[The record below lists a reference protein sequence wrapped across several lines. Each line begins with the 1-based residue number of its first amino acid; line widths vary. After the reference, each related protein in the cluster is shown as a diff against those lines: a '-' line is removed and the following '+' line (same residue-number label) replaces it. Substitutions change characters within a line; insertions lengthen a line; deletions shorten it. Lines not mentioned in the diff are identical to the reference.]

1 MCPARRRSAVNRGR
15 RARPRRSFVARLGR
29 HLVLWATLAGI
40 VWLVHLDRMVVRR
53 FDQVRWDSPATIR
66 FAPLT
71 VRRGM
76 RLDQTFLV
84 EHLTGLGYR
93 ATRGA
98 SRPATFRSVPG
109 RVEVHTRR
117 GQRITLAFGKDR
129 VVELADPA
137 KGPRDAVAFEPAAI
151 GSIYPTH
158 SEIRYPVHAEAIPP
172 ALVKALLVTEDRR
185 FFRHFGID
193 PAGVARAVLANL
205 QAGKAVSGGS
215 TLTQQLA
222 KSMYLTPDRTLARK
236 LRELVI
242 ALLLEAHY
250 SKRDILEAYVNL
262 VYLGQSGRFAI
273 HGFGSAARHY
283 FGRPL
288 AELQVPEMALLVG
301 LLKGASFYNPWRH
314 PERARER
321 RNIVLSAMGRAGLVT
336 ANELKRYLDSPLGI
350 RATPA
355 TPEHADLKRLVAAGL
370 RREGVNGGNLRR
382 AGLVIETSIDPW
394 IQHTAEAALSR
405 VVARLDADNGGGTV
419 QGAVVSVDYHTGAVV
434 ALVAG
439 RGDGIHAFN
448 RSTMAYRNIGSLI
461 KPLLYLAWFENFPSR
476 HPLTR
481 VSDTAVAIDMGAG
494 AQPWTPENY
503 DRREHGQVTAAAALA
518 NSYNLAAVRVGLEL
532 AKRRPSRDCRE
543 VRTCELRRF
552 LERAGVQR
560 ELQSLPPAALLGAVS
575 LSPIEVAAIYQTL
588 ANEGAAQPLHVV
600 QRLLTPDGRVA
611 RPKVTAPR
619 RRMSPDAAV
628 KTRYLMMRVTLDGTA
643 ARLVREAVPWP
654 VAGKTG
660 TSDEVRDSWFA
671 GFDGRLLTV
680 VWVGRDDNR
689 PMAGR
694 AGSAALEVWRALM
707 RTVGVSPLLDTDEA
721 SLSWFGEAD
730 ATDAAGRCPF
740 RSAFPAY
747 GGRPPPGFVTCTAVI
762 PPR

>member
-1 MCPARRRSAVNRGR
+1 
-15 RARPRRSFVARLGR
+15 
-29 HLVLWATLAGI
+29 
-40 VWLVHLDRMVVRR
+40 MVVRR
-53 FDQVRWDSPATIR
+53 FENVRWDSPATIR

-76 RLDQTFLV
+76 RLDQSFLV

-93 ATRGA
+93 ATSGA
-98 SRPATFRSVPG
+98 SDPATFRSAPG

-117 GQRITLAFGKDR
+117 GQRIALAFVDDR
-129 VVELADPA
+129 VVEVRGPA
-137 KGPRDAVAFEPAAI
+137 GDLRATVAFEPAAI

-158 SEIRYPVHAEAIPP
+158 SEIRYPVQAGAIPP

-185 FFRHFGID
+185 FFRHLGID
-193 PAGVARAVLANL
+193 PAGVARAALMNL
-205 QAGKAVSGGS
+205 KAGKAVSGGS

-222 KSMYLTPDRTLARK
+222 KSMYLTPERTLARK

-321 RNIVLSAMGRAGLVT
+321 RNVVLSAMGRAGLVT
-336 ANELKRYLDSPLGI
+336 GTELERYLKSPLGI

-370 RREGVNGGNLRR
+370 RGEGVNGGHLRHP
-382 AGLVIETSIDPW
+382 GLEIETSIDPW
-394 IQHTAEAALSR
+394 VQHAAEAALSR
-405 VVARLDADNGGGTV
+405 VVTRLDADNRDRAV
-419 QGAVVSVDYHTGAVV
+419 QGAVVSVDYRTGAVV

-439 RGDGIHAFN
+439 RGDGTHAFN
-448 RSTMAYRNIGSLI
+448 RTTMAYRNVGSLI

-476 HPLTR
+476 HPLTP
-481 VSDTAVAIDMGAG
+481 VSDTAVSIDMGPG
-494 AQPWTPENY
+494 APPWTPMNY

-543 VRTCELRRF
+543 PRTCELRRF

-560 ELQSLPPAALLGAVS
+560 ELEPLPPAALLGAVS
-575 LSPIEVAAIYQTL
+575 LSPIEVSAVYQTL
-588 ANEGAAQPLHVV
+588 ANGGAAQPLHVV
-600 QRLLTPDGRVA
+600 NRLVTPDGRVA
-611 RPKVTAPR
+611 RAKVTAPR

-628 KTRYLMMRVTLDGTA
+628 KTRYLMTRVTLDGTA

-671 GFDGRLLTV
+671 GFDGRMLTV

-707 RTVGVSPLLDTDEA
+707 RTVGASPLSLIDDA
-721 SLSWFGEAD
+721 SLSWFGEAEQ
-730 ATDAAGRCPF
+730 TDGAGRCPF

-747 GGRPPPGFVTCTAVI
+747 GGRPPPGFVKCRAVMA
-762 PPR
+762 PRLGKL